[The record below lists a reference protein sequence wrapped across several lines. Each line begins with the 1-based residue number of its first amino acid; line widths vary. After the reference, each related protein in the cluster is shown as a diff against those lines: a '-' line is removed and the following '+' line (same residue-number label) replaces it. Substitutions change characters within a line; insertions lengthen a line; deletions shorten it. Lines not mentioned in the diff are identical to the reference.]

1 MRDDAHIPS
10 APSVERLVAAR
21 SAHGD
26 SAHTLRALRSDLGDL
41 CAFLAQQGL
50 TPETCDSEPLRRW
63 QAQLGARRLAP
74 ATIARRLSSVRA
86 LFGDLVRR
94 GERAD
99 DPSLVLVGPR
109 SARGAAR
116 SRDGRRLR
124 DAARRRLERGRRAT
138 CATAPILE
146 LLYGCGLRASEVCG
160 LDVASYDAAA
170 GTLRVIGKG
179 DRERLVPVGEPAREA
194 LDEWLRDGRPE
205 RRRRVGG
212 AAPERARPPAL
223 AVGRAPRAR
232 APLAR
237 RRHRRPLAARAP
249 ARLRYPSVGGRRRAA
264 RDPGAAR
271 PRFRRDDADLRARRR
286 PAPRARARR
295 PPPPRLMA
303 VETTE
308 TTEHVPRE
316 ELGEIWRQYKASGDR
331 ALRDRLILTYA
342 PLVKYVAGKLGSWLP
357 PHVEEGDLISYGLLG
372 LIGAIERFEPD
383 REIKFETYAI
393 SRIRGAMIDELRSLD
408 WVPRSVRN
416 RAREIERAMAELENR
431 HKRTP
436 SDEEVAGE
444 LGITVGEFEESLTQ
458 IARSS
463 VVALDELWSG
473 SGAGGE
479 STALIDTIEDP
490 HASDPS
496 RELLQGEM
504 RQALAQAITRLP
516 DRERLV
522 VTLYYYEELTLR
534 EIGEVLSVTESRV
547 SQLHTKAILRLRV
560 RLQGSLDHAA

>member
-1 MRDDAHIPS
+1 
-10 APSVERLVAAR
+10 
-21 SAHGD
+21 
-26 SAHTLRALRSDLGDL
+26 
-41 CAFLAQQGL
+41 
-50 TPETCDSEPLRRW
+50 
-63 QAQLGARRLAP
+63 
-74 ATIARRLSSVRA
+74 
-86 LFGDLVRR
+86 
-94 GERAD
+94 
-99 DPSLVLVGPR
+99 
-109 SARGAAR
+109 
-116 SRDGRRLR
+116 
-124 DAARRRLERGRRAT
+124 
-138 CATAPILE
+138 
-146 LLYGCGLRASEVCG
+146 
-160 LDVASYDAAA
+160 
-170 GTLRVIGKG
+170 
-179 DRERLVPVGEPAREA
+179 
-194 LDEWLRDGRPE
+194 
-205 RRRRVGG
+205 
-212 AAPERARPPAL
+212 
-223 AVGRAPRAR
+223 
-232 APLAR
+232 
-237 RRHRRPLAARAP
+237 
-249 ARLRYPSVGGRRRAA
+249 
-264 RDPGAAR
+264 
-271 PRFRRDDADLRARRR
+271 
-286 PAPRARARR
+286 
-295 PPPPRLMA
+295 MA
-303 VETTE
+303 VETSTE

-316 ELGEIWRQYKASGDR
+316 ELGELWRQYKASEDAEQRR

-436 SDEEVAGE
+436 SDEEVASE

-473 SGAGGE
+473 GGAGGE

-490 HASDPS
+490 HAADPS